1 MTGLNRPN
9 LETVIA
15 ALHDSEINGGVS
27 WFYDGVW
34 LATLGDLH
42 NGTDAEAV
50 LDSIGEVVEWLRSTA
65 VRLYPNSAFARKYAR
80 GFE

>member
-50 LDSIGEVVEWLRSTA
+50 LGGIEEAAEWLRATA
-65 VRLYPNSAFARKYAR
+65 IKLYPDSEFAQKYAR
-80 GFE
+80 GHQ